1 MLDNPKTELKA
12 SIQVASKVNQDKGMT
27 DSVRAGFPGED
38 ERALWG
44 HSVVTPHPDVQ
55 CSVLDGEAVLL
66 NLETGAYFTLNRAG
80 TVTWELFNGARTL
93 DQIHSAICERFEGS
107 EEVARQDL
115 LALVEH
121 LDQEGLIQPERR

>member
-12 SIQVASKVNQDKGMT
+12 SIQVASEVNQDST
-27 DSVRAGFPGED
+27 A
-38 ERALWG
+38 WG

-80 TVTWELFNGARTL
+80 TVTWELFDGARTL
-93 DQIHSAICERFEGS
+93 DQIHSAICERFEVG
-107 EEVARQDL
+107 EEISRQDL
-115 LALVEH
+115 LSLVDH
-121 LDQEGLIQPERR
+121 LSQEGLIQPKRR

>member
-1 MLDNPKTELKA
+1 MLDNPKTELTA
-12 SIQVASKVNQDKGMT
+12 SMQVAREGNQDST
-27 DSVRAGFPGED
+27 AWGE
-38 ERALWG
+38 
-44 HSVVTPHPDVQ
+44 SVVMPHPDVQ

-80 TVTWELFNGARTL
+80 TVSWELLDGKRTL
-93 DQIHSAICERFEGS
+93 HQIHSAICERFEVS

-115 LALVEH
+115 LALVQH